1 MEKIPKI
8 NLSLNI
14 MTLTKC
20 SDREIASSLEKVAC
34 DIRDDKKE
42 GQVEI
47 SNKTIGYWRYI
58 NTNEKKI
65 VE

>member
-1 MEKIPKI
+1 
-8 NLSLNI
+8 